1 MQLVAYGAQ
10 DVYLTGNAQITFFK
24 GVYRRHTNFS
34 VESIAQTFIGSANFG
49 KKVTCSLSRNG
60 DLVSNCCLEVTL
72 PMLKG
77 KEWTDDQAD
86 GNVYGIYKAGFAPVT
101 TLQISNGSA
110 WAAVNTSN
118 VSGAFNVTGTALPSS
133 LSVSNVSAVAHMLY
147 PAVVSK
153 ARADKG
159 GTQPTPSEII
169 SALKT
174 QAKKNED
181 DNLFIGTDGNVYAY
195 LRNWL
200 SEPIGKTAWT
210 TNSWNPDDDERF
222 NGYLYKGATSHASLD
237 HSNTM
242 NAYWDSTDKCW
253 RRGVRWID
261 NLGHY
266 LIDTIEVDIGGQ
278 RMDSQTGEWLHLW
291 DQLTRDSSKDGTQ
304 VGYGSGY
311 NRMIGNVEKMTKIQG
326 VCPSMRL
333 YIPLRFWFA
342 ETGCALPL
350 LALQYHEVKISTTF
364 AQIQD
369 LVLMESD
376 FDYRDFTT
384 QELTRESTLSKA
396 KVSVDYQWSGDFNAE
411 LFCDYIYLDNEE
423 RRRFAQEHH
432 EYLIP
437 QIQFTGN
444 ETISESS
451 NQGRFRLNFN
461 HPVKEL
467 VFCAHNQKFLQP
479 SNYSSSERVEDAE
492 NPIANAKLML
502 NGHDRFSSREGEYFD
517 CVEPYQHHTRCPS
530 RGICVY
536 SFSLKPEQHQPSG
549 TCNFSRIDNAQLELE
564 LTKASRGTAH
574 TISIYAVNYNLL
586 RIMSGLGGLAYSN

>member
-1 MQLVAYGAQ
+1 
-10 DVYLTGNAQITFFK
+10 
-24 GVYRRHTNFS
+24 
-34 VESIAQTFIGSANFG
+34 
-49 KKVTCSLSRNG
+49 
-60 DLVSNCCLEVTL
+60 
-72 PMLKG
+72 MLKG
-77 KEWTDDQAD
+77 KEWTDTTA
-86 GNVYGIYKAGFAPVT
+86 GGKIYGIYKPGFAPVVEI
-101 TLQISNGSA
+101 QI
-110 WAAVNTSN
+110 NTDHETFSLFSVSS
-118 VSGAFNVTGTALPSS
+118 VSGSFSVARAGALPSIINTS
-133 LSVSNVSAVAHMLY
+133 SVET
-147 PAVVSK
+147 VVHVLFPDIIAK
-153 ARADKG
+153 VRDDTG
-159 GTQPTPSEII
+159 DTPTAANII
-169 SALKT
+169 PALKA
-174 QAKKNED
+174 QAQKGIN
-181 DNLFIGTDGNVYAY
+181 DNLYIGTDGKIYAV

-200 SEPIGKTAWT
+200 STKIESSAWT
-210 TNSWNPDDDERF
+210 TDGWNPDDDERF
-222 NGYLYKGATSHASLD
+222 DGYVYMGADSNPGID

-242 NAYWDSTDKCW
+242 KAYWDSTDKCW

-291 DQLTRDSSKDGTQ
+291 DQLTRDSSKDGSQ
-304 VGYGSGY
+304 VGFGSGY
-311 NRMIGNVEKMTKIQG
+311 NRMIGNVEKMTKISG
-326 VCPSMRL
+326 TCPSMRL

-364 AQIQD
+364 SQIQD

-376 FDYRDFTT
+376 FDYRDFST
-384 QELTRESTLSKA
+384 QNLTRDSTLSKA

-479 SNYSSSERVEDAE
+479 SNYSSSERVGDAE

-536 SFSLKPEQHQPSG
+536 SFALKPEQHQPSG

-564 LTKASRGTAH
+564 LTKSSRGTAH